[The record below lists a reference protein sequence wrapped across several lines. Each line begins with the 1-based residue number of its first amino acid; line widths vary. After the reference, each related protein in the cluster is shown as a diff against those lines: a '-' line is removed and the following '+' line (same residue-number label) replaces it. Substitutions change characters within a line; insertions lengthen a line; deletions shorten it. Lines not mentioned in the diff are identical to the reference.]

1 MVPGI
6 FLFFLAP
13 GDVSGLWC
21 LLGIKIGF
29 NRIWYGLIANRGF
42 VVWNAGYWANMYYN
56 WWSKMFEFS
65 VSVFLWLEFV
75 LFKLIVVFGV
85 LYIVMIWVRLTYK
98 ILDWWLKNGE
108 KKNLICDWGIWFGFW
123 EWRFDLG
130 SCEWGAEVLIWFFV
144 NDELKMRIMMVAD
157 PLLLV
162 LPGLKRPIL
171 FSCLLS
177 YAHSIVLLDDLS
189 VFN

>member
-1 MVPGI
+1 MEQDVWI
-6 FLFFLAP
+6 FCFSFLVTGVCAFQTKCS
-13 GDVSGLWC
+13 V
-21 LLGIKIGF
+21 
-29 NRIWYGLIANRGF
+29 RGLIYCDDLNKANIQDIGLMAKE
-42 VVWNAGYWANMYYN
+42 WG
-56 WWSKMFEFS
+56 
-65 VSVFLWLEFV
+65 
-75 LFKLIVVFGV
+75 
-85 LYIVMIWVRLTYK
+85 
-98 ILDWWLKNGE
+98 

-144 NDELKMRIMMVAD
+144 NEELKMRIMMVAD

-177 YAHSIVLLDDLS
+177 CAHSIVLLDDLS

>member
-1 MVPGI
+1 MPSISQKMVPGI

-108 KKNLICDWGIWFGFW
+108 KKTLFVIEGFDSGFGNEDLIWVLVNEELKFWFGFLW
-123 EWRFDLG
+123 MRNWR
-130 SCEWGAEVLIWFFV
+130 WG
-144 NDELKMRIMMVAD
+144 
-157 PLLLV
+157 
-162 LPGLKRPIL
+162 
-171 FSCLLS
+171 
-177 YAHSIVLLDDLS
+177 
-189 VFN
+189 